1 MGTDCTNNEKDNFE
15 KTESRLSEI
24 SLELNHVIK
33 VYHEYLEKQRN
44 LRMYIKSEDFK
55 KISIYK
61 QERVK
66 RTIRENRGILCGIQF
81 YTKQLNNEKKTLQRS
96 YSENMKKKEHKTD

>member
-1 MGTDCTNNEKDNFE
+1 MGTDCTKDEKDECE

-24 SLELNHVIK
+24 SNELNQVIK
-33 VYHEYLEKQRN
+33 VYHEYMEKQIN

-55 KISIYK
+55 KVSVYK
-61 QERVK
+61 QERIK

-81 YTKQLNNEKKTLQRS
+81 YIKQLNTEKKNLQRN
-96 YSENMKKKEHKTD
+96 YSKNLKKKEHKTG